1 MSHHDVMVGTR
12 GCEWAV
18 AGVWAGSEREGH
30 RNLRRSLSGMLS
42 VVMTDSISSRSPMC
56 MYLMW

>member
-1 MSHHDVMVGTR
+1 MVGAR
-12 GCEWAV
+12 GCEWAM

-30 RNLRRSLSGMLS
+30 RNLRRSLRGTLS
-42 VVMTDSISSRSPMC
+42 VVITDSISSRSPMC